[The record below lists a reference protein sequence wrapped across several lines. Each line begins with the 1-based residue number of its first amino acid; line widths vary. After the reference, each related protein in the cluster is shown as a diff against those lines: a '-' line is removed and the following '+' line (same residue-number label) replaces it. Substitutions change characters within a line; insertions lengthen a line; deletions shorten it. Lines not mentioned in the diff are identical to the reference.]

1 MYVLCGAKLVNI
13 SRQTT
18 DSGKNFFMAGLDDFD
33 AGDGVVEAVA
43 FHLDLG
49 GDAFLEQ
56 FDVADD
62 VHAAAAHL
70 VEAVQGLHDG
80 SQAVFAQRA
89 EVR

>member
-1 MYVLCGAKLVNI
+1 
-13 SRQTT
+13 
-18 DSGKNFFMAGLDDFD
+18 MAGLDDFD

-62 VHAAAAHL
+62 AHASPVTPMVAI
-70 VEAVQGLHDG
+70 Q
-80 SQAVFAQRA
+80 SM
-89 EVR
+89 